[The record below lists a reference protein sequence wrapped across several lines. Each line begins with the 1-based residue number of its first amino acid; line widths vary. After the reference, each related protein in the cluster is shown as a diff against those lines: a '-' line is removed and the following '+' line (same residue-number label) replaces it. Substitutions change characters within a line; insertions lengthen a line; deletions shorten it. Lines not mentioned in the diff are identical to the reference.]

1 MNGVEAE
8 HNQHLLLLMLL
19 STIMKHKKVT
29 SAGLVSLD
37 NSAGNTTNRN

>member
-8 HNQHLLLLMLL
+8 HNQRLWLLVLL
-19 STIMKHKKVT
+19 STITKHKKIT
-29 SAGLVSLD
+29 SKGLVSLD